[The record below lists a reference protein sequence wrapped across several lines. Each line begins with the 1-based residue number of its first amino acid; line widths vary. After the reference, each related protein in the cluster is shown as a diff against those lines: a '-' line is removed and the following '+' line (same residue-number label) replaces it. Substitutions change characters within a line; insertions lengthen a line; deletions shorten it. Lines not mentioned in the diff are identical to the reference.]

1 MKTLLILSLFIS
13 GCTTATYTVT
23 TPTETRTF
31 TIIRPSIYDTHLGE
45 LDVETPDGVKVHL
58 KDVDSKEKGTQ
69 ILEKMVDK
77 IPNAAA
83 IP

>member
-1 MKTLLILSLFIS
+1 
-13 GCTTATYTVT
+13 
-23 TPTETRTF
+23 
-31 TIIRPSIYDTHLGE
+31 LGE